1 MIVQCSQCSKTLK
14 VPDIAAGKRV
24 RCPACSGVV
33 EVPLVASAQS
43 PSIAGA
49 TSQNAVA
56 GGRGDAAKGEGLK
69 SPSLKDVPTSSNVI
83 RRARV
88 ISSES
93 RGSGD
98 SSTASE
104 GSTEGGSATTPTA
117 KEASSRGKGG
127 RIDGVRDSLRSDRGS
142 SVKSSS
148 SGKPRKR
155 ATPAEQGE
163 DVEDYDSGYGSY
175 EDDGADY
182 FESNPFAPPKAGS
195 ASSSGRS
202 GGPSDIASRKLA
214 GLGLLIQGWATVS
227 IFLLV
232 VFIFVA
238 SVIAAAMER
247 GGGAGSPGLLVLI
260 GLAAIAMFIGAIV
273 VLVGECICLASPQRS
288 GAKGLIIA
296 AIGCLA
302 VQVLFSVIQALAD
315 QGTSSLFRPAPFRQG
330 PSSGQLMFAMLGLV
344 SGLGHLICFE
354 LFLRK
359 ASENVRRDDLARQA
373 MMVLIG
379 IPSCFVL
386 IFVCS
391 FSAPLLARFVAPVMG
406 LVMLAPILAA
416 GIAIIV
422 FSVMHVSLLFRVG
435 WALRG

>member
-1 MIVQCSQCSKTLK
+1 MPFVTK
-14 VPDIAAGKRV
+14 P
-24 RCPACSGVV
+24 
-33 EVPLVASAQS
+33 
-43 PSIAGA
+43 
-49 TSQNAVA
+49 
-56 GGRGDAAKGEGLK
+56 AAKE
-69 SPSLKDVPTSSNVI
+69 V
-83 RRARV
+83 
-88 ISSES
+88 
-93 RGSGD
+93 
-98 SSTASE
+98 
-104 GSTEGGSATTPTA
+104 
-117 KEASSRGKGG
+117 SSRGKGG
-127 RIDGVRDSLRSDRGS
+127 RSDGVRESPGSDRGG
-142 SVKSSS
+142 SVRTSS

-155 ATPAEQGE
+155 AKPAEQGE

-202 GGPSDIASRKLA
+202 GGPSEIASRKLA

-232 VFIFVA
+232 VFIFA
-238 SVIAAAMER
+238 GSFIAAALER
-247 GGGAGSPGLLVLI
+247 GGGVGSPGLLVLI

-273 VLVGECICLASPQRS
+273 VLVGECICIAIPQRS

-302 VQVLFSVIQALAD
+302 VQVLFSVIQTLAD
-315 QGTSSLFRPAPFRQG
+315 QGTSNPFRPSPFRQG
-330 PSSGQLMFAMLGLV
+330 PSSGQLLFAMIGLF

-354 LFLRK
+354 LFLKK
-359 ASENVRRDDLARQA
+359 ASEYVKRYDLARQA
-373 MMVLIG
+373 MIILIG

-391 FSAPLLARFVAPVMG
+391 FSAPLLARFVAPVM
-406 LVMLAPILAA
+406 LVPILAA
-416 GIAIIV
+416 GIAVIV

-435 WALRG
+435 GALRG

>member
-98 SSTASE
+98 SSTASTE
-104 GSTEGGSATTPTA
+104 STEASVTTPTA

-127 RIDGVRDSLRSDRGS
+127 RIDGVRDSPRRDRGS

-155 ATPAEQGE
+155 ARPAEQGE
-163 DVEDYDSGYGSY
+163 GVEDYDSGYGSY

-195 ASSSGRS
+195 ASLSGRS
-202 GGPSDIASRKLA
+202 RGPSDIASRKLA

-238 SVIAAAMER
+238 SFIVAAMER

-260 GLAAIAMFIGAIV
+260 GLSAIAMFIGAIV
-273 VLVGECICLASPQRS
+273 VLVGECICLAIPQRS

-315 QGTSSLFRPAPFRQG
+315 QGANNLFRPAPFRQG

>member
-43 PSIAGA
+43 PGIAGA

-98 SSTASE
+98 SSTASTE
-104 GSTEGGSATTPTA
+104 STEASVTTPTA

-155 ATPAEQGE
+155 ARPAEQGE
-163 DVEDYDSGYGSY
+163 GVEDYDSGYGSY
-175 EDDGADY
+175 EDDGAGY
-182 FESNPFAPPKAGS
+182 FESNPF
-195 ASSSGRS
+195 
-202 GGPSDIASRKLA
+202 
-214 GLGLLIQGWATVS
+214 
-227 IFLLV
+227 
-232 VFIFVA
+232 
-238 SVIAAAMER
+238 
-247 GGGAGSPGLLVLI
+247 
-260 GLAAIAMFIGAIV
+260 
-273 VLVGECICLASPQRS
+273 
-288 GAKGLIIA
+288 
-296 AIGCLA
+296 
-302 VQVLFSVIQALAD
+302 
-315 QGTSSLFRPAPFRQG
+315 
-330 PSSGQLMFAMLGLV
+330 
-344 SGLGHLICFE
+344 
-354 LFLRK
+354 
-359 ASENVRRDDLARQA
+359 
-373 MMVLIG
+373 
-379 IPSCFVL
+379 
-386 IFVCS
+386 
-391 FSAPLLARFVAPVMG
+391 
-406 LVMLAPILAA
+406 
-416 GIAIIV
+416 
-422 FSVMHVSLLFRVG
+422 
-435 WALRG
+435 

>member
-14 VPDIAAGKRV
+14 VPDTAAGKRV

-43 PSIAGA
+43 PGNAGSA
-49 TSQNAVA
+49 SQSAVA
-56 GGRGDAAKGEGLK
+56 GGRGDAAKGEGIK
-69 SPSLKDVPTSSNVI
+69 SPSPKDVPTSSSVI
-83 RRARV
+83 RRARA

-93 RGSGD
+93 RGSED
-98 SSTASE
+98 SSTVSTGGAEASV
-104 GSTEGGSATTPTA
+104 TKPAA
-117 KEASSRGKGG
+117 KEASSRGRGG
-127 RIDGVRDSLRSDRGS
+127 RSDGGRESPSSDRGG
-142 SVKSSS
+142 SVRSSS

-155 ATPAEQGE
+155 ARPAEQDE

-202 GGPSDIASRKLA
+202 GGPSEIASRKLA

-232 VFIFVA
+232 VFIFA
-238 SVIAAAMER
+238 GSFIAAAMER
-247 GGGAGSPGLLVLI
+247 GGGVGSPGLLVLI

-273 VLVGECICLASPQRS
+273 VLVGECICIAIPQRS

-302 VQVLFSVIQALAD
+302 VQVLFSVIQTLAD
-315 QGTSSLFRPAPFRQG
+315 QGTSNPFRPSPFRQG
-330 PSSGQLMFAMLGLV
+330 PSSGQLLFAMIGLF

-354 LFLRK
+354 LFLKK
-359 ASENVRRDDLARQA
+359 ASEYVKRYDLARQA
-373 MMVLIG
+373 MIILIG

-435 WALRG
+435 GALRG